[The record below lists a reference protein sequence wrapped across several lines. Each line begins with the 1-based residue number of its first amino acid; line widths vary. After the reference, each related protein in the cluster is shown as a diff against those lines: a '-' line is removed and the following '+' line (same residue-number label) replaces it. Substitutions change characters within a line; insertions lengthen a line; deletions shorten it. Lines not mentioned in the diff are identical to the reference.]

1 MDNYAITLA
10 SSETPSTSARDT
22 ILPDQIN
29 NLLQN
34 QISLR
39 HVESDREC
47 LRNKAV
53 DIPVNPIL
61 APRTDVP
68 IHSSLSIV
76 GRHTATTSPEYVI
89 QDDGD
94 VYDVAHHT
102 SNILL
107 ADMRERLR

>member
-1 MDNYAITLA
+1 MDNYKITLA
-10 SSETPSTSARDT
+10 SPETLSTLARDA

-34 QISLR
+34 QVSLR

-53 DIPVNPIL
+53 DIPVNPIP
-61 APRTDVP
+61 APGTDVP
-68 IHSSLSIV
+68 IHGSLSVV

-94 VYDVAHHT
+94 VYDVSHHT
-102 SNILL
+102 SDILL